1 MTNTIFMPVALE
13 NQEKIRELSELA
25 SQIVKEHYDPI
36 LGSEQ
41 NDYMIE
47 KFQSVPAIT
56 EQLQHGYRYYLICG
70 EKGEKEGFLGFYPKE
85 KEMYISKFYLHRD
98 FRGRGLSKRMLD
110 FVVEETKKLGLER
123 ITLNVNKYNDAIQ
136 AYEKL
141 GFVRLRDEVNDI
153 GHGYVMDD
161 YVYLYQIAPCC

>member
-1 MTNTIFMPVALE
+1 MTRAIFTPVALE
-13 NQEKIRELSELA
+13 DQKKIRELSELA

-56 EQLQHGYRYYLICG
+56 EQLRQGYRYYLICG
-70 EKGEKEGFLGFYPKE
+70 EHGEKEGFLGFYPRDG
-85 KEMYISKFYLHRD
+85 EMYISKFYLHRD
-98 FRGRGLSKRMLD
+98 YRGRGLSKQMLA
-110 FVVEETKKLGLER
+110 FVVEETKKLGMER
-123 ITLNVNKYNDAIQ
+123 ITLNVNKYNDAIR

-161 YVYLYQIAPCC
+161 YVYLYQVAG

>member
-1 MTNTIFMPVALE
+1 MTRTIFTPVDLE
-13 NQEKIRELSELA
+13 DQKKIRELSKLA
-25 SQIVKEHYDPI
+25 SQIVREHYDPI

-41 NDYMIE
+41 NDYMIK

-56 EQLQHGYRYYLICG
+56 EQLRQGYRYYMICG
-70 EKGEKEGFLGFYPKE
+70 EHGEKEGFLGFYPKE

-98 FRGRGLSKRMLD
+98 YRGKGLSKQMLA
-110 FVVEETKKLGLER
+110 FVAEETKKLGMDR
-123 ITLNVNKYNDAIQ
+123 ITLNVNKYNDAIY

-141 GFVRLRDEVNDI
+141 GFVRIRDEVNDI

-161 YVYLYQIAPCC
+161 YVYLYRITDGR